1 MTALAPQPAP
11 AWGRRILPASW
22 LRAVVALVFCL
33 GLVLPAAT
41 AQAATLSPDL
51 ADAAKDACI
60 RSAKAQGYNVD
71 DVVSAKQAI
80 GDRSNVVLRLSKG
93 NDRYEFTCGY
103 TEAIKKTMTATPAV
117 APAAA
122 PVREAIQQ
130 PINPRADRE
139 RVVVNNRRDERVA
152 DRVERR
158 AERNVDRNVDRTE
171 RRGVPAILWL
181 LPLLLLPLFAFL
193 LRQRTEETDASAV
206 KVASYAQPQPQAQ
219 PRQAVTVST
228 VNTSSKP
235 AASMATSEVVIHNNG
250 ESIMIYAGPSI
261 SNGVTGALP
270 DGQKVSLTGRRE
282 QDWVELASGGWIE
295 AKYLAKGAKA

>member
-11 AWGRRILPASW
+11 VWGSRIVPASW
-22 LRAVVALVFCL
+22 LRAVVAIVFCL
-33 GLVLPAAT
+33 GLVVPAAT

-71 DVVSAKQAI
+71 DVVSAKQAL

-117 APAAA
+117 APAVA
-122 PVREAIQQ
+122 PARETVQQ

-139 RVVVNNRRDERVA
+139 RVVVNNRRDERIA

-158 AERNVDRNVDRTE
+158 AERNVERTE
-171 RRGVPAILWL
+171 RRGVPGILWL

-206 KVASYAQPQPQAQ
+206 KVASYAQPQAQ

-228 VNTSSKP
+228 VNTSSRP
-235 AASMATSEVVIHNNG
+235 AASMATTEVAIHNNG

-261 SNGVTGALP
+261 ANGVTGALP
-270 DGQKVSLTGRRE
+270 DGQKVALTGRRE
-282 QDWVELASGGWIE
+282 HDWVELASGGWIE
-295 AKYLAKGAKA
+295 AKYLAKGAMA